1 MLKRA
6 GWICSRPYAA
16 RLRVAGPGSSVTR
29 GPLLHFSPSLS
40 PSDENKLVRKDDYN
54 KMSFTIRWHPL
65 NPSNQERRPC
75 SRINTQAQRKFTAVH
90 TDKLNVFWKERFC
103 CRIIERLRYLPTK
116 CVWRSKGETFKPKNT
131 VQHSHGF
138 IVLCIVFPPVDW

>member
-65 NPSNQERRPC
+65 NPSNQERCPC

-90 TDKLNVFWKERFC
+90 TDKLNVFWKEKFC